1 MVTHCFYFLKFW
13 NVLSIYRQEMS
24 VLSIYLFLR
33 KILTCAIKI
42 FSVRTKAKLKLNI
55 TKHRIWNKK
64 DTKMLCIYEQS
75 QQILQHGF
83 LIHSKGRFWLY
94 QYFLFFG
101 QMALKKKGRASNFK
115 IVILLFCFVML
126 FRGQKL
132 DGASE
137 YIFFDI
143 FLHL

>member
-1 MVTHCFYFLKFW
+1 MLVGHKLFIFSNILKC
-13 NVLSIYRQEMS
+13 LIYRQTRNGCTN
-24 VLSIYLFLR
+24 YFFKR

-42 FSVRTKAKLKLNI
+42 FSVRAKAKLKIII
-55 TKHRIWNKK
+55 TKQTIWNKK
-64 DTKMLCIYEQS
+64 DTQILCIYEQS

-115 IVILLFCFVML
+115 IVILLFCFVMI
-126 FRGQKL
+126 FRGTKIRW
-132 DGASE
+132 SE
-137 YIFFDI
+137 RIYIF
-143 FLHL
+143 